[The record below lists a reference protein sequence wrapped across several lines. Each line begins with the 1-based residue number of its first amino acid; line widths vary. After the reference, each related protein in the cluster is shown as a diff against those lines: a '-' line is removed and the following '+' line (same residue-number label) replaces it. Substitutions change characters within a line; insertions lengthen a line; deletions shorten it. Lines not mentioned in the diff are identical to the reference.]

1 MEVREVVRVQELLY
15 IPKITE
21 EVAGLEVSDTVENSN
36 DGEDLDKSGTSNE
49 GEDLNKSGNLSDEE
63 NLLIETEQDNDID
76 NVTIN
81 TNVIDQ
87 KEIGVNLIVES
98 TDISNTVNSRERTDE
113 VSGVI
118 GDEYGE
124 HYDDDNVT
132 DNEMTESGLGHGS
145 RPKRSTVK
153 EVNYKLARTYQKK

>member
-1 MEVREVVRVQELLY
+1 MKLSGKIVKPMEVREVVRVQELLY

-98 TDISNTVNSRERTDE
+98 TDISNTVNSRERTD
-113 VSGVI
+113 
-118 GDEYGE
+118 
-124 HYDDDNVT
+124 
-132 DNEMTESGLGHGS
+132 
-145 RPKRSTVK
+145 
-153 EVNYKLARTYQKK
+153 